1 MPKRMVDLRS
11 QQPLLDIVSYGR
23 GTPGERL
30 TLAQRQSIERTA
42 SRAPEVMIK
51 VGRGGATVGA
61 VAAHFRYLNRQGE
74 LEIETDE
81 GNPLRGAGTERD
93 LLEDWGLAVDEQESR
108 AAYSGLPGRRG
119 KLVHKLTFSMPAG
132 TPPKSLLAAVREF
145 ATEKWGARHRYAM
158 VLHTDQPHPHV
169 HVVLKAVNE
178 RGERL
183 NIRKFTL
190 REWRR
195 DFAAALREQGV
206 AANATER
213 AVRGE
218 SRTRPR
224 DGIYRA
230 MRRGDSTHFELQARA
245 IAESLRR
252 NDATAE
258 PGKQKL
264 LGTRAEVEQGW
275 KGVAQ
280 RLRREGHAELA
291 KSVDGFVAGMSP
303 PHTDREW
310 LASELR
316 MHLRKVRERDA
327 PSR

>member
-1 MPKRMVDLRS
+1 MPKRTVDLRS

-23 GTPGERL
+23 SAPGERL
-30 TLAQRQSIERTA
+30 TLEQRQSIERTA
-42 SRAPEVMIK
+42 ARASEVVIK

-74 LEIETDE
+74 LAIETDE
-81 GNPLRGAGTERD
+81 GERHQGHGTERA
-93 LLEDWGLAVDEQESR
+93 LLEDWGLALDEQEAR
-108 AAYSGLPGRRG
+108 AAYSGVPGRRG

-132 TPPKSLLAAVREF
+132 TPPAKLLAAVRKF
-145 ATEKWGARHRYAM
+145 ASDKWAAQHRYAM

-178 RGERL
+178 RGQRL
-183 NIRKFTL
+183 NIRKATL

-218 SRTRPR
+218 SRTRPT

-230 MRRGDSTHFELQARA
+230 MRRGDSTHFESRARA
-245 IAESLRR
+245 VAQGLRG
-252 NDATAE
+252 NGSSVE
-258 PGKQKL
+258 PGQQKL
-264 LGTRAEVEQGW
+264 LATRAAVEQGW
-275 KGVAQ
+275 KAVAT
-280 RLRREGHAELA
+280 RLRQDGQADLA
-291 KSVDGFVAGMSP
+291 ARVDRFVTNMSP
-303 PHTDREW
+303 ARTDREW
-310 LASELR
+310 LAEELQK
-316 MHLRKVRERDA
+316 HLRKVRDRTA
-327 PSR
+327 QSR